1 MSAVLL
7 ATLLLNTESVSL
19 QNRLF
24 CDKHLYFEEQ
34 LQCHR
39 FNLKYYGQIYCEG
52 VSQQMR
58 DDYPDLV
65 ICISSCLAIVTKQYI
80 DGYPKFPYT
89 LYRCNQLARA
99 NQVVLYQMIAEIC
112 VLMLPSTITIVL
124 NYGFGLLGQSVLG
137 DYQLTQMSCYTAVC
151 ALLLA
156 KKIKR
161 PKSTVVSVLSMSM
174 K

>member
-89 LYRCNQLARA
+89 LYRCNQLARVTKDSFPDCYEKCA
-99 NQVVLYQMIAEIC
+99 FCTMPLSDRESYFDE
-112 VLMLPSTITIVL
+112 SE
-124 NYGFGLLGQSVLG
+124 GLE
-137 DYQLTQMSCYTAVC
+137 
-151 ALLLA
+151 LLCQ
-156 KKIKR
+156 
-161 PKSTVVSVLSMSM
+161 
-174 K
+174 